1 MKIAEAD
8 KLVKD
13 VAFDIWN
20 KRYTE
25 RESSILKYLVRQDK
39 DWYSKKVWTD
49 FDVFNVVAYMH
60 PRKKELVLYAQ
71 VKDTEIAYVY
81 VFEDEE
87 SLMNAL
93 ECANNSNPRDNH
105 HFLRCLYSNSLAVIK
120 LNDYYVINAP

>member
-13 VAFDIWN
+13 IAFDIWN

-25 RESSILKYLVRQDK
+25 REIGILKYLVKQDG
-39 DWYSKKVWTD
+39 DWHSKKVETG
-49 FDVFNVVAYMH
+49 FDVFNVVAYVH
-60 PRKKELVLYAQ
+60 PRKKELVLYVQ
-71 VKDTEIAYVY
+71 VKDTEIAYIY

-87 SLMNAL
+87 SLNNAL
-93 ECANNSNPRDNH
+93 ECAKSKDNH